1 MIFDRASVV
10 NRCKEAPEQIA
21 VGLLLENAS
30 ECFDHK
36 LLSITGSIVL
46 WGALGTSDELRDRYL
61 TNKGKKE
68 LLDHRRRQTV
78 DEELEWIEVDNAAR
92 DAWNY
97 LQWAK
102 NDSGQPIS
110 RDSLVNYFTAF
121 ENCLKSIATAFS
133 VASSNQAEQIDG
145 QFYVAPSI
153 LSKAR
158 RRIRNQWT
166 SNEYGDSPKGQL
178 FFENEIVGKN
188 PFPSR
193 YVFHSLNQGL
203 WDRIG
208 SVNKERNAIVHS
220 MGLVT
225 EQFDFDGLSLYPG
238 DEIDVTAKALRVIAA
253 DFREVL
259 DPFRTKISMRDL

>member
-1 MIFDRASVV
+1 MV
-10 NRCKEAPEQIA
+10 NRFKGAPEQIA
-21 VGLLLENAS
+21 VRLLLENAYD
-30 ECFDHK
+30 CFDYK
-36 LLSITGSIVL
+36 LLSITGSVVL

-68 LLDHRRRQTV
+68 LLDRRRRQTV

-92 DAWNY
+92 DAWSY

-102 NDSGQPIS
+102 KDSGQPIA
-110 RDSLVNYFTAF
+110 RDSLVVYFTAF

-133 VASSNQAEQIDG
+133 VASSAQAKQVDG
-145 QFYVAPSI
+145 QFYVSSSI
-153 LSKAR
+153 LSQTR
-158 RRIRNQWT
+158 LRIRKRWT

-178 FFENEIVGKN
+178 FFENEIVGRN

-193 YVFHSLNQGL
+193 YVFHTLTQDM

-208 SVNKERNAIVHS
+208 AVNKARNAIVHS

-225 EQFDFDGLSLYPG
+225 EHFDFDGLSLYPG
-238 DEIDVTAKALRVIAA
+238 DEIDVTARALRLIAA

-259 DPFRTKISMRDL
+259 NPFRTKISTFDL